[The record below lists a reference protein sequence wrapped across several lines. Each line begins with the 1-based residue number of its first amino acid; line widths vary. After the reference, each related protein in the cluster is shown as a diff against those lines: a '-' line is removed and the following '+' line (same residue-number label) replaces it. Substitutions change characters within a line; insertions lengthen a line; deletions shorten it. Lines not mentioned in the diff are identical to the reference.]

1 MVLEFSVSHQK
12 IIWNKKL
19 YVVSGS
25 ECYLDIDVDFSH
37 DWDGMTK
44 TATFRKIGSAD
55 VYDVVMDNG
64 VCRIPNDV
72 AKAPGFVVC
81 ITGKLGDTVIITNS
95 EKISVVK
102 NGFEDTQDIDDSGGG
117 SGGGTIVYWSNIVGK
132 PDIDGHMEN
141 TKNPH
146 KVSAQQVGVERITN
160 SDIEDLF

>member
-12 IIWNKKL
+12 IIWNRKQ

-25 ECYLDIDVDFSH
+25 EYYLDISVDFSQ

-55 VYDVVMDNG
+55 VYDVTMSDN
-64 VCRIPNDV
+64 VCRIPNEV
-72 AKAPGFVVC
+72 AKTPGFVLC
-81 ITGKLGDTVIITNS
+81 ITGKKGDTVIITNS

-132 PDIDGHMEN
+132 PDIDGHIEN
-141 TKNPH
+141 TANPH
-146 KVSAQQVGVERITN
+146 KVSAEQVGVERITN